1 MAKFEGLI
9 IDIDLELQNL
19 DRLTMELGQ
28 TTQEIKEIPDYTQ
41 IRAIGSILH
50 DFYTGLEK
58 IFERIALTID
68 GGVPEGDDWHIQ
80 LLRRMLANIPDRRP
94 ALFTKNVGESLGEY
108 LGFRHLFRNI
118 YGFELKWER
127 MSPLVEK
134 FPSVFKEV
142 ESQLMKFI
150 NFISEIQN

>member
-19 DRLTMELGQ
+19 VRLTMELGQ

-68 GGVPEGDDWHIQ
+68 GGVPACQYSRPQTCLIYKKCWRVF
-80 LLRRMLANIPDRRP
+80 RR
-94 ALFTKNVGESLGEY
+94 
-108 LGFRHLFRNI
+108 
-118 YGFELKWER
+118 
-127 MSPLVEK
+127 
-134 FPSVFKEV
+134 
-142 ESQLMKFI
+142 
-150 NFISEIQN
+150 IS